1 MPIILKNK
9 VLLLLQVFFQIPGV
23 ETDWNNRDS
32 PRSCAVSIS
41 NKREPTHRPAAHTL
55 ACSASIHLDIVFMMC
70 AKHEAVLRQVCQDVC
85 GSIWPWLKDAI
96 PLVSMCAGTCVH
108 VEAGGQ
114 ARISVLRCHLPRLEK
129 QSLSLAW
136 RRLVRLGQLSG
147 EAQGSAWSFSAEL
160 GLQASGTTLSI
171 FV

>member
-1 MPIILKNK
+1 MLSSLFKCLKYLGLEGNANYLK
-9 VLLLLQVFFQIPGV
+9 KI
-23 ETDWNNRDS
+23 
-32 PRSCAVSIS
+32 RSCSCSKCFSRFLKLKLIEIIEILQDHVLFLSATRG
-41 NKREPTHRPAAHTL
+41 NPHTGLRRTHWPAAHTP

-129 QSLSLAW
+129 QSLSLA
-136 RRLVRLGQLSG
+136 
-147 EAQGSAWSFSAEL
+147 
-160 GLQASGTTLSI
+160 
-171 FV
+171 